1 MYGAAH
7 NIYYTKRQYLL
18 RLLPLLL
25 LRCLRHPLHFY
36 HSSYYPRHDIRPASS
51 LLVASIS
58 SYSSLS
64 TSNPTKGR
72 GRFFMATFL
81 FQPHLQFFFS
91 CKPSFSIFLHF
102 TFQNPPLFL
111 YPSHTVRPPAR
122 VIYIPSISLSLSIYL
137 IIFVNIVN
145 ALLVNNHTINVRR
158 HVITRGII
166 NT

>member
-72 GRFFMATFL
+72 GRFFHGHFL
-81 FQPHLQFFFS
+81 ISTSSPILLLLQTQFLNIPPFHLPKPPPFS
-91 CKPSFSIFLHF
+91 
-102 TFQNPPLFL
+102 
-111 YPSHTVRPPAR
+111 V
-122 VIYIPSISLSLSIYL
+122 SISHREATGSCNIYTFYLSLP
-137 IIFVNIVN
+137 FH
-145 ALLVNNHTINVRR
+145 LLDNFR
-158 HVITRGII
+158 
-166 NT
+166 